1 MPRSNFYWE
10 MCAVSG
16 AEAEAGRG
24 EHLHCTL
31 VYPTGGERVWGQG
44 GDESANSL
52 LPT

>member
-1 MPRSNFYWE
+1 MEQFLLGDVRR
-10 MCAVSG
+10 VSG